1 MEFLVKS
8 VRPETLKTATLVLAV
23 GEGRKLGA
31 SAKAVDDATGGAI
44 SAVLKR
50 GDLAGK
56 VGQTLLLQSLP
67 NLKAERVLLVGA
79 GKERE
84 LGDRQYRKLASAVLS
99 TLKGL
104 AGADAALALGDLAV
118 KGRGAHAKARL
129 LVETLAD
136 GLYVFDRYK
145 SQKAE
150 PLKLKKLTLLADKAD
165 SAAVEQGS
173 KEAQAIANGMALTR
187 DLGNL
192 PPNVCHPTFLGEQAK
207 GLAKEFKGLKVEVL
221 DEKKLRE
228 LGMGSFL
235 AVAQGSDQPPRLIV
249 LQYNGAKKDQAPHVL
264 VGKGITFDTGGIS
277 LKPGLGMDEMKFDMC
292 GAASV
297 FGTFRAVLE
306 LQLPINLVGLLAC
319 AENMPSGGATRPGD
333 IVTTMSGQTVEIL
346 NTDAEGRLVLCDA
359 LTYAERFK
367 PQSVIDI
374 ATLTGACIVALGS
387 NTSGLMGNNEALV
400 RQLLKAGEF
409 ADDRAWQLPLFDEY
423 QEQLDSPFADIANIG
438 GPKAGTITAGC
449 FLSRFAKKYH
459 WAPPGHR
466 RHRLDQRRQ
475 GQRRHRPPG
484 SVVDP
489 VPAGTG
495 QVTRVDFY
503 VIPSADPSAR
513 LQVAC
518 RLAEKAWRQGM
529 QVYLHCADEAQR
541 SELDGR
547 LWSFR
552 GEAFIPHSLAEEDA
566 EAPVAL
572 GLGEPPGNHRDL
584 LINLTLE
591 APGFVPNFSR
601 VAELVVEEPAIRQA
615 ARDKFRFYREQ
626 GYPLQDHRLPRI

>member
-8 VRPETLKTATLVLAV
+8 VRPETLKTATLVIAV

-31 SAKAVDDATGGAI
+31 TAKAVDEATGGAI
-44 SAVLKR
+44 ANLLKR

-56 VGQTLLLQSLP
+56 VGQTLLLQDLP
-67 NLKAERVLLVGA
+67 NIKAERVLLVGA

-84 LGDRQYRKLASAVLS
+84 LSDRAYRKLVSAVLGN
-99 TLKGL
+99 LKNLG
-104 AGADAALALGDLAV
+104 GADAVLALGDLAV
-118 KGRGAHAKARL
+118 KGRNAHGKARL
-129 LVETLAD
+129 QVETLAD
-136 GLYVFDRYK
+136 GTYVFDRFK

-150 PLKLKKLTLLADKAD
+150 APKLKKITLLADKAD
-165 SAAVEQGS
+165 AAAVEQGA

-192 PPNVCHPTFLGEQAK
+192 PPNLCHPTFLGEQAK
-207 GLAKEFKGLKVEVL
+207 ALGKEYKGLKVEVL

-249 LQYNGAKKDQAPHVL
+249 LQYNGAKKKDEAPHVL

-306 LQLPINLVGLLAC
+306 LQLPINLVGVMAC

-359 LTYAERFK
+359 LTYVERFK
-367 PQSVIDI
+367 PQSVVDI

-387 NTSGLMGNNEALV
+387 NTSGLMGNNDALIK
-400 RQLLKAGEF
+400 QLLKAGEV

-449 FLSRFAKKYH
+449 FLSRFAKKFH
-459 WAPPGHR
+459 WAH
-466 RHRLDQRRQ
+466 LDIAGTAWISGGKDKGATGR
-475 GQRRHRPPG
+475 
-484 SVVDP
+484 P
-489 VPAGTG
+489 VPLLT
-495 QVTRVDFY
+495 Q
-503 VIPSADPSAR
+503 
-513 LQVAC
+513 
-518 RLAEKAWRQGM
+518 
-529 QVYLHCADEAQR
+529 YL
-541 SELDGR
+541 LDR
-547 LWSFR
+547 
-552 GEAFIPHSLAEEDA
+552 A
-566 EAPVAL
+566 
-572 GLGEPPGNHRDL
+572 
-584 LINLTLE
+584 
-591 APGFVPNFSR
+591 
-601 VAELVVEEPAIRQA
+601 
-615 ARDKFRFYREQ
+615 K
-626 GYPLQDHRLPRI
+626 